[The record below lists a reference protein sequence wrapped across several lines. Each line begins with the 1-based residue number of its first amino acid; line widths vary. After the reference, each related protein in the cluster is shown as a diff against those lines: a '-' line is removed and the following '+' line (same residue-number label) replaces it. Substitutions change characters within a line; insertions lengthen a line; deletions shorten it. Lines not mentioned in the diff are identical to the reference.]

1 MSDIDIKRVYEVF
14 QPSDGFRVLVDRVW
28 PRGMTKEK
36 AAIDLWDKN
45 IAPTTELRKWF
56 GHDPAKWD
64 EFQQRYIAEL
74 KANPVAVNALLQ
86 QIKGTHVTLLYGAK
100 DEQHNQAV
108 VLRNFLTQL
117 SDL

>member
-1 MSDIDIKRVYEVF
+1 MVDINIKRVYDASE
-14 QPSDGFRVLVDRVW
+14 PSDGFRVLVDRVW

-56 GHDPAKWD
+56 GHDSAKWQ

-74 KANPVAVNALLQ
+74 KANSVAVNVLLQ
-86 QIKGTHVTLLYGAK
+86 QTTSNHVTLLYGAK

-117 SDL
+117 SGL